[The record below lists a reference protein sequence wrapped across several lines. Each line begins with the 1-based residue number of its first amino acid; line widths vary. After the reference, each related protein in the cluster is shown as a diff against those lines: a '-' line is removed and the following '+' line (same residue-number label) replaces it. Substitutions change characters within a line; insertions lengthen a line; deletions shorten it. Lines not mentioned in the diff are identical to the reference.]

1 MIGPDFL
8 TYMLENEPRICSKT
22 MFYPKAFY

>member
-8 TYMLENEPRICSKT
+8 AYMLENESRTCSKT
-22 MFYPKAFY
+22 MFYPKASY